1 MQGERIQSMELDLE
15 RVEGVHTARI
25 QAEDGEIT
33 EVHIV
38 SDPARRPK
46 WVVRDVITTLFARHG
61 IRVPHQRISV
71 AGSAPCAEATAEVTE
86 SATDSRIR
94 VSSVQLA
101 REGDSLSATVE
112 LCEDERSVRTTK
124 SGLATRSNQL
134 RIVAAATLEGVRKLT
149 SGLIPLQLE
158 ETRSV
163 QVGEVMVVLAH
174 VVHLGSEGERS
185 LIGSCPDAD
194 GRMDA
199 PAGAVL
205 DAVNRILRPY
215 RAQEEEIEYEVEED
229 RTD

>member
-15 RVEGVHTARI
+15 RVTGVHSARI
-25 QAEDGEIT
+25 QAEGGEIT

-61 IRVPHQRISV
+61 IRIPHQRISV
-71 AGSAPCAEATAEVTE
+71 AASAPCAEATATVTE
-86 SATDSRIR
+86 PVRDSRIS

-112 LCEDERSVRTTK
+112 LCEADRTVRTTQ

-134 RIVAAATLEGVRKLT
+134 RIVAAATLEGIRKLT

-163 QVGEVMVVLAH
+163 RLGDVPVVLAH
-174 VVHLGSEGERS
+174 IVHLGSEGERS
-185 LIGSCPDAD
+185 LIGSCPESD
-194 GRMDA
+194 GRIDA

-205 DAVNRILRPY
+205 DAVNRILKTY
-215 RAQEEEIEYEVEED
+215 STQEDEIEYEVEED
-229 RTD
+229 HAE